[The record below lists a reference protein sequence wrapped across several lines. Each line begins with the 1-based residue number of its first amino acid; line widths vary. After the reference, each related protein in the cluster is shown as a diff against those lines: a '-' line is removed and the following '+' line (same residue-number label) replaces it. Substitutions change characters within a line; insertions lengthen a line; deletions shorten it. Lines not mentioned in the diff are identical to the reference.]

1 MRYVTILTAVLIWPL
16 WAGAQDGE
24 ALFKG
29 NCASCHKL
37 DAKLTGPALR
47 GVHERWQ
54 NKTEEMVAFIHNSQ
68 AYMKAGRPL
77 SAYAQKLY
85 QEYNQTVMP
94 AQALSDDEIKS
105 ILTYIKDAPT
115 AAKADIAGGP
125 GAGAPQGS
133 SALDDRSAFYILATI
148 AGLLLI
154 FGLVLIVLIAIAS
167 SAIKAHQRGE
177 KLTWSVINANVTGFF
192 KSPFV
197 TTMLVLVVLGG
208 VGNAGYKFLWS
219 LNLHDGYKP
228 VQPIAFSHALHAGQ
242 YKIACQYCHTGVEK
256 SKNATIPSTN
266 ICMNCHNVI
275 EEGPKYGK
283 KEIAKVRESYNTGK
297 PIEWVK
303 VHNLPDLV
311 YFNHAQHVK
320 VAGLECA
327 ECHGK
332 VEEMEEVYQH
342 ARLSMGWC
350 INCHRE
356 KEVDINKDGYYKSI
370 HASLRAD
377 MEAGKVGKIT
387 VEKLG
392 GLECARCHY

>member
-1 MRYVTILTAVLIWPL
+1 MLAAPV
-16 WAGAQDGE
+16 WASAQDGE

-47 GVHERWQ
+47 GVHERWD
-54 NKTEEMVAFIHNSQ
+54 NKTEELVAFIHNSQ
-68 AYMKAGRPL
+68 EYMKAGRAK
-77 SAYAQKLY
+77 SAYAQKLF
-85 QEYNQTVMP
+85 QEYNQTIMP
-94 AQALSDDEIKS
+94 AQALSDAEIKAV
-105 ILTYIKDAPT
+105 LDYIKAAPAPT
-115 AAKADIAGGP
+115 ADVAAGP
-125 GAGAPQGS
+125 GAAAPQGTS
-133 SALDDRSAFYILATI
+133 SLDDRSVFYILATI
-148 AGLLLI
+148 AGLLL
-154 FGLVLIVLIAIAS
+154 FFCLVLIVLIAIAT
-167 SAIKAHQRGE
+167 SAIKAHERGE
-177 KLTWSVINANVTGFF
+177 KLTWSFINQNVKGFL

-197 TTMLVLVVLGG
+197 TTMVVLVVLGG
-208 VGNAGYKFLWS
+208 AGNAAYKFLWS

-228 VQPIAFSHALHAGQ
+228 VQPIAFSHAVHAGQ
-242 YKIACQYCHTGVEK
+242 YKIGCQYCHVGVEK

-350 INCHRE
+350 VNCHRE
-356 KEVDINKDGYYKSI
+356 KEIDLNKDGYYRSL

-377 MEAGKVGKIT
+377 MAAGKVGKIT

>member
-1 MRYVTILTAVLIWPL
+1 MRYLIAILLLVAPV
-16 WAGAQDGE
+16 WASAQDGE

-47 GVHERWQ
+47 GVHERWD
-54 NKTEEMVAFIHNSQ
+54 NKVEEIAAFIHNSQ
-68 AYMKAGRPL
+68 EYMKAGRAK
-77 SAYAQKLY
+77 SAYAQKLF
-85 QEYNQTVMP
+85 QEYNQTIMP
-94 AQALSDDEIKS
+94 AQALSNDEIKAV
-105 ILTYIKDAPT
+105 LAYIKDAP
-115 AAKADIAGGP
+115 APKADIAGGP
-125 GAGAPQGS
+125 GAGAPQGA
-133 SALDDRSAFYILATI
+133 SALDDRGAFYILATI
-148 AGLLLI
+148 AGLLLA
-154 FGLVLIVLIAIAS
+154 FGLVLIAVIAITS
-167 SAIKAHQRGE
+167 SAIKARERGE
-177 KLTWSVINANVTGFF
+177 KLTWDSINQNVVGFL

-197 TTMLVLVVLGG
+197 ATLLVLVVLGG
-208 VGNAGYKFLWS
+208 VGNAAYKFLWS

-242 YKIACQYCHTGVEK
+242 YKIACQYCHVGVEK

-275 EEGPKYGK
+275 EEGPKHGK
-283 KEIAKVRESYNTGK
+283 KEIAKVRESFNTGK

-311 YFNHAQHVK
+311 YFNHSQHVK
-320 VAGLECA
+320 VAGLECV

-332 VEEMEEVYQH
+332 VEEMEEVHQH

-356 KEVDINKDGYYKSI
+356 KEIDLNKDDYYKSL

-392 GLECARCHY
+392 GTECARCHY